1 MDLLGFVEGSETAGT
16 NLDLDRFAFA
26 HQRLFVDVCE
36 KLGLGVPVGVADVVT
51 RHTGLETD
59 LTAHRYYLVCCRPNS
74 MPDGMVY
81 RF

>member
-1 MDLLGFVEGSETAGT
+1 MDLLGFVEGAETTGAD
-16 NLDLDRFAFA
+16 LDLDRSAFA

-59 LTAHRYYLVCCRPNS
+59 LTAHSYYLVCCRPSS
-74 MPDGMVY
+74 MPDSIVS

>member
-51 RHTGLETD
+51 RHTGLETN
-59 LTAHRYYLVCCRPNS
+59 LTAHRYYLVCCRPSS
-74 MPDGMVY
+74 MLDSMVSL
-81 RF
+81 F